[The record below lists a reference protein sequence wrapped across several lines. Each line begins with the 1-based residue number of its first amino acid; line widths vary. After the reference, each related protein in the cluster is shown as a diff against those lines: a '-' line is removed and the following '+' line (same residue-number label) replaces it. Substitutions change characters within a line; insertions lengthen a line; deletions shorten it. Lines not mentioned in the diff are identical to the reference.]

1 MGRDA
6 LNSKQ
11 EMLKDEDLV
20 CLARTNI
27 FFFWTNE
34 IHTKPMGKKI
44 KHQSL
49 HTEPC
54 VNESV
59 VRALGTTE

>member
-27 FFFWTNE
+27 FFFG
-34 IHTKPMGKKI
+34 PMRSI
-44 KHQSL
+44 PSL
-49 HTEPC
+49 WARKSSINHFTLNP
-54 VNESV
+54 VSMN
-59 VRALGTTE
+59 LW